1 MDVQINV
8 WGVLLAT
15 VASMVVGFVWYARP
29 VFGAVWMDLAKVK
42 QEKDKEKMQKAMT
55 SALIVALV
63 ASLLTAY
70 ILAHLI
76 FLSHHF
82 FNNSFLGDS
91 LMTAFW
97 VWLGISLARFAV
109 HDAFEGRP
117 MKLTLLNVGN
127 ELATLMA
134 MGLAIGL
141 VGL

>member
-15 VASMVVGFVWYARP
+15 VLSMVVGFVWYARP
-29 VFGAVWMDLAKVK
+29 VFGNVWMDLAKVK
-42 QEKDKEKMQKAMT
+42 MEKDKDKMQKAMM
-55 SALIVALV
+55 SALLVALV
-63 ASLLTAY
+63 GSLLTAY

-82 FNNSFLGDS
+82 FNNSFLSDS
-91 LMTAFW
+91 LTTAFW
-97 VWLGISLARFAV
+97 VWLGLSLTRFAV

-127 ELATLMA
+127 ELATLLA